1 MEKAIRVVEN
11 MLFWVTV
18 SDAVE
23 ACALLG
29 VAYQFEIKGA
39 GCGIRK
45 A

>member
-1 MEKAIRVVEN
+1 MEKAIPVVEN
-11 MLFWVTV
+11 MLFSVTV

-39 GCGIRK
+39 GCRIRK